1 MLAIG
6 VAFAYVELGTE
17 AVALLGVL
25 VLVFQYLVGALL
37 VSQERADEL
46 ELRARQ
52 LAGFQVALLSA
63 LLRTLDLRDR
73 MTARHSAAVARY
85 SREIAA
91 QAGLSAEDQELVHS
105 AALLHDIGKF
115 VLPDNILKSGRRKL
129 TDAEWEEI
137 KKHPYEGARIVSQ
150 IDGYQPIGEIIL
162 AHHERIDGKGYPR
175 GLAGDEIP
183 ELARIIAVAD
193 TYDVMTARDTYREPV
208 SSYEAVVE
216 LRRVSGSQL
225 DARFVE
231 AFVEVLDGKD
241 LAYRHGE
248 DADFEAELALDKRI
262 HDYVAGDARRSR
274 SARRSPPEPRR
285 DSETPPATRPGSV
298 ARPSDALL
306 ARSGS
311 ALPVAHDHPP
321 L

>member
-1 MLAIG
+1 
-6 VAFAYVELGTE
+6 
-17 AVALLGVL
+17 
-25 VLVFQYLVGALL
+25 
-37 VSQERADEL
+37 
-46 ELRARQ
+46 
-52 LAGFQVALLSA
+52 
-63 LLRTLDLRDR
+63 
-73 MTARHSAAVARY
+73 VARY

-91 QAGLSAEDQELVHS
+91 QAGLSADDQELVHS

-115 VLPDNILKSGRRKL
+115 VLPDSILKSGRRKL

-150 IDGYQPIGEIIL
+150 IDGYQPIGEVIL

-183 ELARIIAVAD
+183 ELARVISVAD

-208 SSYEAVVE
+208 SSYEAVIE
-216 LRRVSGSQL
+216 LRRVAGTQL

-231 AFVEVLDGKD
+231 AFVAVLDGKD

-262 HDYVAGDARRSR
+262 HDYVQATPAVSERAPLAG
-274 SARRSPPEPRR
+274 
-285 DSETPPATRPGSV
+285 
-298 ARPSDALL
+298 
-306 ARSGS
+306 
-311 ALPVAHDHPP
+311 
-321 L
+321 